1 VLICLFLPAMT
12 AQIQNRTDDP
22 FQLQL
27 NLSGIVLTDA
37 GIQLTK
43 KDVLN
48 RGSTELGIT

>member
-1 VLICLFLPAMT
+1 MT

-43 KDVLN
+43 KEVLN